1 MLRRTVLIL
10 GVFGL
15 CACKPPGGGHILA
28 ILGAVLIDGNG
39 GPPLSDSVVIVSGDR
54 IAAAGRRSNV
64 PVPAEAD
71 KIDGSGKYLVP
82 QPIDIL
88 ATAKPIRPAA
98 AAEARAQVSAMAAQR
113 VPLIVLDGVPAGVA
127 DAALETART
136 SGIPVF
142 ARVSTLAEVRRL
154 VDSGAAGFV
163 GMVRDT
169 ENLDPALV
177 ARLRDLRIVFAPALY
192 SAGAAL
198 ETAKHNTRK
207 LFEAGVPLAVASGGD
222 VQGELELLADA
233 GVPPLDVLVAATRNG
248 AAALRQT
255 DTGTIE
261 EGKRADLLLLSA
273 NPGEDIRN
281 LRRVAMRIPG
291 VP

>member
-1 MLRRTVLIL
+1 MLRQTVLIL
-10 GVFGL
+10 GLLGL

-28 ILGAVLIDGNG
+28 ILGAILIDGNG

-54 IAAAGRRSNV
+54 IAAAGRRANV

-88 ATAKPIRPAA
+88 AQAKPMHPAS
-98 AAEARAQVSAMAAQR
+98 AAEARAQVSGLAAQR
-113 VPLIVLDGVPAGVA
+113 VPLIVLDTVPAEAA
-127 DAALETART
+127 DAALETARA

-142 ARVSTLAEVRRL
+142 ARISTLAEVRRL

-163 GMVRDT
+163 GMICDT
-169 ENLDPALV
+169 ENLDPVLV
-177 ARLRDLRIVFAPALY
+177 SRLRDLRIVFAPALV
-192 SAGAAL
+192 SAGAAI

-207 LFEAGVPLAVASGGD
+207 LFQAGVPLAVASAGD
-222 VQGELELLADA
+222 IQAELELMADA

-273 NPGEDIRN
+273 TPGEDIRN
-281 LRRVAMRIPG
+281 LRRVAMRIP
-291 VP
+291 PAP